1 MPTMNM
7 TIAHLSIER
16 AKLIENIYKQY
27 LTTHSRLLIAQDV
40 KFAV

>member
-16 AKLIENIYKQY
+16 AKLIENIYK
-27 LTTHSRLLIAQDV
+27 H
-40 KFAV
+40 KM